1 MIRVENP
8 VGRLCVARFVPP
20 FDVTQADRLAQDI
33 RKILERFQRGS
44 IFCSDT
50 RRVQIFPPDVS
61 DRITAMLRSDNPRV
75 ERSAVVIG
83 SSSVFGLQIE
93 RMFREAGNPGRRV
106 FHTVDAMLTWLDESL
121 TPIERERVRAFLAED
136 VVESP

>member
-1 MIRVENP
+1 MMQVENT

-20 FDVTQADRLAQDI
+20 FDVTEADQLARDI
-33 RKILERFQRGS
+33 RGILGRLGRPA
-44 IFCSDT
+44 IFCNDT
-50 RRVQIFPPDVS
+50 RRARVFPPDVS

-83 SSSVFGLQIE
+83 ASSMFGLQIE

-106 FHTVDAMLTWLDESL
+106 FRSVATIVAWLDEVL
-121 TPIERERVRAFLAED
+121 TPAEGARMRSFLAED
-136 VVESP
+136 AGA

>member
-1 MIRVENP
+1 MTVENA

-20 FDVTQADRLAQDI
+20 FDVAEADRFARDI
-33 RKILERFQRGS
+33 REILDRLGRPA
-44 IFCSDT
+44 IFCNDT
-50 RRVQIFPPDVS
+50 RRVRVFPPDVS

-106 FHTVDAMLTWLDESL
+106 FRTVDAIVTWLDEAL
-121 TPIERERVRAFLAED
+121 TPTERARARSFLAEYTG
-136 VVESP
+136 E

>member
-1 MIRVENP
+1 MITVANP
-8 VGRLCVARFVPP
+8 AGRLGVARFVPP
-20 FDVTQADRLAQDI
+20 FDVPQVDKLAQEIRDI
-33 RKILERFQRGS
+33 LVRLPRPA
-44 IFCSDT
+44 IFCSDL

-83 SSSVFGLQIE
+83 PSSVSGLQIE

-106 FHTVDAMLTWLDESL
+106 FRSVDAIVAWLDEAL
-121 TPIERERVRAFLAED
+121 TPLERERMRAHLAED
-136 VVESP
+136 TFAS

>member
-1 MIRVENP
+1 MTVENT

-20 FDVTQADRLAQDI
+20 FDVTEADQLARDIRAILDRLA
-33 RKILERFQRGS
+33 RPA
-44 IFCSDT
+44 IFCNDT
-50 RRVQIFPPDVS
+50 RRVRVFPPDVS

-83 SSSVFGLQIE
+83 ASSVFGLQIE

-106 FHTVDAMLTWLDESL
+106 FRSVATILAWLDETL
-121 TPIERERVRAFLAED
+121 TPAEGARMRSFLAED
-136 VVESP
+136 SD